1 MGGYFSNLHAN
12 LNFDPLDDHN
22 RKIPFVLISGRN
34 LGLFL
39 GILAAFFIINLI
51 TVVPN
56 IVIMGELTLFFI
68 IYAKFTTT

>member
-1 MGGYFSNLHAN
+1 L
-12 LNFDPLDDHN
+12 
-22 RKIPFVLISGRN
+22 KIYH

-39 GILAAFFIINLI
+39 GTLAAFFIINLI
-51 TVVPN
+51 MTVPY